1 MDRLQLALSLKKST
15 LESRR
20 ICEIPYFVLS
30 FSKFTTSEIKI
41 FNILSI
47 MIVFCDHG
55 RHTLNNKK
63 EMLRFRNLSHFQM
76 KEKLN
81 ASQEVTYLFD
91 KYYLQLGDIS
101 YIELDFLSSLIA
113 IFRPKRKSLYYQVD
127 IDPLLSYLQQFTQH
141 KDQFVQYVHRVLDQ
155 KDFDQLI
162 TDTGII
168 SYADFRYEI
177 KKRFTEKYLPSQP
190 PKSTLQYV
198 LNQIFYHSKDADWV
212 ASIPQEQL
220 HQLYTICQFRSL
232 YENDHNFEI
241 KEILYGLEVLVQRIT
256 GRAMETDVNKM
267 VPEFQNF
274 DSPFIAI
281 MREFNE
287 LNDRFLRDDLHFMT
301 SDDLA
306 YKQILV
312 LHRQCEN
319 YIDTAFSNSHRF
331 GISIKVNQSLLRIR
345 QQLERIKAI
354 LSFLV
359 INDNREKVTKSIAFA
374 QTLIDYNC
382 RKSNIRKL
390 VGQSTQLLAYE
401 ITHHTAQTGEHY
413 ITSTKKEYWRM
424 FRSACGGGIIVGIMC
439 IIKLFLG
446 KVETS
451 EFGHAL
457 LYSMNYAI
465 GFTAIYLF
473 GATLA
478 TKQPAMTA
486 SALIAAIENGPSG
499 QDQNRHKYWSFAIFF
514 ARLFRSQFIAFVGNV
529 MMAFPVSLIL
539 IWGIQEVFH
548 YNAAAA
554 KWLKLVNELN
564 PTETPMIVHACI
576 AGVFL
581 FLSGIIAGSI
591 SNRDKHNSVYY
602 RIEEQPV
609 LKKVFGKEKTA
620 KVARFYEKKWAGI
633 VSNIWFGVFMG
644 TTASVGMF
652 LGLNLDIRHITFA
665 SGNLALAWFGHDRYL
680 STEMWIWGI
689 LGIGII
695 GFFNFVVSFSL
706 SLILAFRSR
715 NLSFGELIKMAKAV
729 WIYFK
734 INPKSFF
741 LPPEE
746 KK

>member
-1 MDRLQLALSLKKST
+1 
-15 LESRR
+15 
-20 ICEIPYFVLS
+20 
-30 FSKFTTSEIKI
+30 
-41 FNILSI
+41 
-47 MIVFCDHG
+47 
-55 RHTLNNKK
+55 
-63 EMLRFRNLSHFQM
+63 MLRSSNLKPFRM
-76 KEKLN
+76 REKLSAN
-81 ASQEVTYLFD
+81 QQVKYLFE
-91 KYYLQLGDIS
+91 KFYIQLSDPS
-101 YIELDFLSSLIA
+101 YIELDFLSYLIA

-127 IDPLLSYLQQFTQH
+127 IRPLLDYLKESNEH
-141 KDQFVQYVHRVLDQ
+141 RDLFVKYMHRVLDQ

-212 ASIPQEQL
+212 AAIPAKQQHE
-220 HQLYTICQFRSL
+220 LYVICQFNSL
-232 YENDHNFEI
+232 YESEHNFEI

-256 GRAMETDVNKM
+256 GRAMETDVSKM

-287 LNDRFLRDDLHFMT
+287 LNDRFLGDHMQFMT

-312 LHRQCEN
+312 LHKQCEN

-345 QQLERIKAI
+345 QQLERIKTI

-359 INDNREKVTKSIAFA
+359 INEAQEKMTKTIAFA

-413 ITSTKKEYWRM
+413 ITSSKKEYWRM
-424 FRSACGGGIIVGIMC
+424 FRSACGGGIIVGVMC

-446 KVETS
+446 KVDTS

-486 SALIAAIENGPSG
+486 SALVAAIQNGASG
-499 QDQNRHKYWSFAIFF
+499 QDQTRHKYWNFAIFF

-529 MMAFPVSLIL
+529 IMAFPVSLL
-539 IWGIQEVFH
+539 LVWGIQEVFH
-548 YNAAAA
+548 FNPATD

-564 PTETPMIVHACI
+564 PTETPMILHACI

-665 SGNLALAWFGHDRYL
+665 SGNLALGWFGHDRYL

-695 GFFNFVVSFSL
+695 GFFNFLVSFSL
-706 SLILAFRSR
+706 SLTLAFRSR

-734 INPKSFF
+734 ISPRSFF
-741 LPPEE
+741 FPPEE
-746 KK
+746 KKK

>member
-1 MDRLQLALSLKKST
+1 MR
-15 LESRR
+15 
-20 ICEIPYFVLS
+20 
-30 FSKFTTSEIKI
+30 
-41 FNILSI
+41 
-47 MIVFCDHG
+47 
-55 RHTLNNKK
+55 
-63 EMLRFRNLSHFQM
+63 
-76 KEKLN
+76 EKVN
-81 ASQEVTYLFD
+81 ASQEIKQLFERFEA
-91 KYYLQLGDIS
+91 QLSDPA
-101 YIELDFLSSLIA
+101 YIEVDFLAALID
-113 IFRPKRKSLYYQVD
+113 IFRPKRRSLYYQVD
-127 IDPLLSYLQQFTQH
+127 IAPLLTYLEASPDVRFSFSSY
-141 KDQFVQYVHRVLDQ
+141 VRRVIDH

-162 TDTGII
+162 SDTGII

-177 KKRFTEKYLPSQP
+177 KKRITEKYLPSQP

-198 LNQIFYHSKDADWV
+198 LNQLFYHSQDADWV
-212 ASIPQEQL
+212 AVIPNDQL
-220 HQLYTICQFRSL
+220 QQLYLICDFNSL
-232 YENDHNFEI
+232 YESDVNFEI

-281 MREFNE
+281 MREFSE
-287 LNDRFLRDDLHFMT
+287 LNDRFLAGNLHFMT

-312 LHRQCEN
+312 LHKQCEN
-319 YIDTAFSNSHRF
+319 YIDTAFANSHRF

-354 LSFLV
+354 ISFLV
-359 INDNREKVTKSIAFA
+359 IDKEQEKVDKSIAFA
-374 QTLIDYNC
+374 QTLIGYNC

-413 ITSTKKEYWRM
+413 ITSSKKEYWNM
-424 FRSACGGGIIVGIMC
+424 FRSACGGGIIVGVMC
-439 IIKLFLG
+439 ILKLFLG

-457 LYSMNYAI
+457 LYSINYAI

-486 SALIAAIENGPSG
+486 SALVAAIENGASG
-499 QDQNRHKYWSFAIFF
+499 QDETRHRYWNFAVFF

-529 MMAFPVSLIL
+529 IMAFPVSLVL
-539 IWGIQEVFH
+539 IWGIQELFH
-548 YNAAAA
+548 YNAAAG
-554 KWLKLVNELN
+554 KWMTLVNDLN
-564 PTETPMIVHACI
+564 PTETPMILHACI

-665 SGNLALAWFGHDRYL
+665 SGNLALGLFGNNMSLTTD
-680 STEMWIWGI
+680 MWIWGI
-689 LGIGII
+689 LGIGLI
-695 GFFNFVVSFSL
+695 GFFNFAVSFSL
-706 SLILAFRSR
+706 SLTLAFRSR

-734 INPKSFF
+734 ISPRSFF
-741 LPPEE
+741 FPPQD
-746 KK
+746 KS

>member
-1 MDRLQLALSLKKST
+1 MR
-15 LESRR
+15 
-20 ICEIPYFVLS
+20 
-30 FSKFTTSEIKI
+30 
-41 FNILSI
+41 
-47 MIVFCDHG
+47 
-55 RHTLNNKK
+55 
-63 EMLRFRNLSHFQM
+63 
-76 KEKLN
+76 EKVN
-81 ASQEVTYLFD
+81 ASQEIKQLFERFEA
-91 KYYLQLGDIS
+91 QLSDPA
-101 YIELDFLSSLIA
+101 YTELDFLAALID
-113 IFRPKRKSLYYQVD
+113 IFRPKRRSLYYQVD
-127 IDPLLSYLQQFTQH
+127 IGPLLIYLEASPDVRFSFSSY
-141 KDQFVQYVHRVLDQ
+141 VRRVIDH

-162 TDTGII
+162 SDTGII

-177 KKRFTEKYLPSQP
+177 KKRITEKYLPSQP

-198 LNQIFYHSKDADWV
+198 LNQLFYHSQDADWV
-212 ASIPQEQL
+212 AVIPNDQL
-220 HQLYTICQFRSL
+220 QRLYQICDFNSL
-232 YENDHNFEI
+232 YESNVNFEI

-281 MREFNE
+281 MREFSE
-287 LNDRFLRDDLHFMT
+287 LNDRFLAGNLHFMT

-312 LHRQCEN
+312 LHKQCEN
-319 YIDTAFSNSHRF
+319 YIDTAFANSHRF

-354 LSFLV
+354 ISFLV
-359 INDNREKVTKSIAFA
+359 IDKEQEKVDKSIAFA
-374 QTLIDYNC
+374 QTLIGYNC

-413 ITSTKKEYWRM
+413 ITSSKKEYWNM
-424 FRSACGGGIIVGIMC
+424 FRSACGGGIIVGVMC
-439 IIKLFLG
+439 ILKLFLG

-457 LYSMNYAI
+457 LYSINYAI

-486 SALIAAIENGPSG
+486 SALVAAIENGASG
-499 QDQNRHKYWSFAIFF
+499 QDETRHRYWNFAVFF

-529 MMAFPVSLIL
+529 IMAFSVSLVL
-539 IWGIQEVFH
+539 IWGIQELFH
-548 YNAAAA
+548 YNAAAG
-554 KWLKLVNELN
+554 KWMTLVNDLN
-564 PTETPMIVHACI
+564 PTETPMILHACI

-665 SGNLALAWFGHDRYL
+665 SGNLALGLFGNNMSLTTD
-680 STEMWIWGI
+680 MWIWGI
-689 LGIGII
+689 LGIGLI
-695 GFFNFVVSFSL
+695 GFFNFAISFSL
-706 SLILAFRSR
+706 SLTLAFRSR

-734 INPKSFF
+734 ISPRSFF
-741 LPPEE
+741 FPPQD
-746 KK
+746 KS

>member
-1 MDRLQLALSLKKST
+1 MR
-15 LESRR
+15 
-20 ICEIPYFVLS
+20 
-30 FSKFTTSEIKI
+30 
-41 FNILSI
+41 
-47 MIVFCDHG
+47 
-55 RHTLNNKK
+55 
-63 EMLRFRNLSHFQM
+63 
-76 KEKLN
+76 EKVN
-81 ASQEVTYLFD
+81 ASQEVKQLFEKFNVQIND
-91 KYYLQLGDIS
+91 PA
-101 YIELDFLSSLIA
+101 YIELDFLSALIDV
-113 IFRPKRKSLYYQVD
+113 FRPKRRSLYYQVD
-127 IDPLLSYLQQFTQH
+127 IAPLLIYLETFPEVSAS
-141 KDQFVQYVHRVLDQ
+141 FSSYVHRIIDH

-162 TDTGII
+162 SDTGII

-177 KKRFTEKYLPSQP
+177 KKRITEKYLPSQP

-198 LNQIFYHSKDADWV
+198 LNQLFYHSQDADWV
-212 ASIPQEQL
+212 AAIPNEQL
-220 HQLYTICQFRSL
+220 QVLYQICDFNSL
-232 YENDHNFEI
+232 YESEVNFEI

-281 MREFNE
+281 MREFSE
-287 LNDRFLRDDLHFMT
+287 LNDRFLAGKLNFMT

-312 LHRQCEN
+312 MHKQCEN
-319 YIDTAFSNSHRF
+319 YIDTAFANSHRF

-354 LSFLV
+354 ISFLV
-359 INDNREKVTKSIAFA
+359 IDEEQEKVDKSIAFA
-374 QTLIDYNC
+374 QTLIGYNC
-382 RKSNIRKL
+382 RKSNVRKL

-413 ITSTKKEYWRM
+413 ITSSKKEYWNM

-439 IIKLFLG
+439 ILKLFLG

-457 LYSMNYAI
+457 LYSLNYAI

-486 SALIAAIENGPSG
+486 SALVAAIENGASG
-499 QDQNRHKYWSFAIFF
+499 QDEKRHRYWNFAVFF

-529 MMAFPVSLIL
+529 IMAFPVSLVL
-539 IWGIQEVFH
+539 IWGIQELFH
-548 YNAAAA
+548 YNAAAG
-554 KWLKLVNELN
+554 KWMTLINDLN
-564 PTETPMIVHACI
+564 PTETPMILHACI

-665 SGNLALAWFGHDRYL
+665 SGNLALGLFGHNMSLTTD
-680 STEMWIWGI
+680 MWIWGI
-689 LGIGII
+689 LGIGLI
-695 GFFNFVVSFSL
+695 GFFNFAVSFSL

-734 INPKSFF
+734 ISPRSFF
-741 LPPEE
+741 FPPRE
-746 KK
+746 KS

>member
-1 MDRLQLALSLKKST
+1 MR
-15 LESRR
+15 
-20 ICEIPYFVLS
+20 
-30 FSKFTTSEIKI
+30 
-41 FNILSI
+41 
-47 MIVFCDHG
+47 
-55 RHTLNNKK
+55 
-63 EMLRFRNLSHFQM
+63 
-76 KEKLN
+76 EKVN
-81 ASQEVTYLFD
+81 ASQEIKQLFERFEA
-91 KYYLQLGDIS
+91 QLSDPA
-101 YIELDFLSSLIA
+101 YIELDFLAALID
-113 IFRPKRKSLYYQVD
+113 IFRPKRRSLYYQVD
-127 IDPLLSYLQQFTQH
+127 IAALLIYLEASPDVRFSFSSY
-141 KDQFVQYVHRVLDQ
+141 VRRVIDH

-162 TDTGII
+162 SDTGII

-177 KKRFTEKYLPSQP
+177 KKRITEKYLPSQP

-198 LNQIFYHSKDADWV
+198 LNQLFYHSQDADWV
-212 ASIPQEQL
+212 AVIPNDQL
-220 HQLYTICQFRSL
+220 QRLYLICDFNSL
-232 YENDHNFEI
+232 YESDVNFEI

-281 MREFNE
+281 MREFSE
-287 LNDRFLRDDLHFMT
+287 LNDRFLAGNLHFMT

-312 LHRQCEN
+312 LHKQCEN
-319 YIDTAFSNSHRF
+319 YIDTAFENSHRF

-354 LSFLV
+354 ISFLV
-359 INDNREKVTKSIAFA
+359 IDKEQEKVDKSIAFA
-374 QTLIDYNC
+374 QTLIGYNC

-413 ITSTKKEYWRM
+413 ITSSKKEYWNM
-424 FRSACGGGIIVGIMC
+424 FRSACGGGIIVGVMC
-439 IIKLFLG
+439 ILKLFLG

-457 LYSMNYAI
+457 LYSINYAI

-486 SALIAAIENGPSG
+486 SALVAAIENGASG
-499 QDQNRHKYWSFAIFF
+499 QDETRHRYWNFAVFF

-529 MMAFPVSLIL
+529 IMAFPVSLVL
-539 IWGIQEVFH
+539 IWGIQELFH
-548 YNAAAA
+548 YNAAAG
-554 KWLKLVNELN
+554 KWMTLVNDLN
-564 PTETPMIVHACI
+564 PTETPMILHACI

-665 SGNLALAWFGHDRYL
+665 SGNLALGLFGNNMSLTTD
-680 STEMWIWGI
+680 MWIWGI
-689 LGIGII
+689 LGIGLI
-695 GFFNFVVSFSL
+695 GFFNFAVSFSL
-706 SLILAFRSR
+706 SLTLAFRSR

-734 INPKSFF
+734 ISPRSFF
-741 LPPEE
+741 FPPQD
-746 KK
+746 KS

>member
-1 MDRLQLALSLKKST
+1 MR
-15 LESRR
+15 
-20 ICEIPYFVLS
+20 
-30 FSKFTTSEIKI
+30 
-41 FNILSI
+41 
-47 MIVFCDHG
+47 
-55 RHTLNNKK
+55 
-63 EMLRFRNLSHFQM
+63 
-76 KEKLN
+76 EKVN
-81 ASQEVTYLFD
+81 ASQEIKQLFERFEA
-91 KYYLQLGDIS
+91 QLSDPA
-101 YIELDFLSSLIA
+101 YIELDFLAALID
-113 IFRPKRKSLYYQVD
+113 IFRPKRRSLYYQVD
-127 IDPLLSYLQQFTQH
+127 IAPLLTYLEASPDVRFSFSSY
-141 KDQFVQYVHRVLDQ
+141 VRRVIDH

-162 TDTGII
+162 SDTGII

-177 KKRFTEKYLPSQP
+177 KKRITEKYLPSQP

-198 LNQIFYHSKDADWV
+198 LNQLFYHSQDADWV
-212 ASIPQEQL
+212 AVIPNDQL
-220 HQLYTICQFRSL
+220 QRLYLICDFNSL
-232 YENDHNFEI
+232 YESDVNFEI

-281 MREFNE
+281 MREFSE
-287 LNDRFLRDDLHFMT
+287 LNDRFLAGNLHFMT

-312 LHRQCEN
+312 LHKQCEN
-319 YIDTAFSNSHRF
+319 YIDTAFANSHRF

-354 LSFLV
+354 ISFLV
-359 INDNREKVTKSIAFA
+359 IDKEQEKVDKSIAFA
-374 QTLIDYNC
+374 QTLIGYNC

-413 ITSTKKEYWRM
+413 ITSSKKEYWNM
-424 FRSACGGGIIVGIMC
+424 FRSACGGGIIVGVMC
-439 IIKLFLG
+439 ILKLFLG

-457 LYSMNYAI
+457 LYSINYAI

-486 SALIAAIENGPSG
+486 SALVAAIENGASG
-499 QDQNRHKYWSFAIFF
+499 QDETRHRYWNFAVFF

-529 MMAFPVSLIL
+529 IMAFPVSLVL
-539 IWGIQEVFH
+539 IWGIQELFH
-548 YNAAAA
+548 YNAAAG
-554 KWLKLVNELN
+554 KWMTLVNDLN
-564 PTETPMIVHACI
+564 PTETPMILHACI

-665 SGNLALAWFGHDRYL
+665 SGNLALGLFGNNMSLTTD
-680 STEMWIWGI
+680 MWIWGI
-689 LGIGII
+689 LGIGLI
-695 GFFNFVVSFSL
+695 GFFNFAVSFSL
-706 SLILAFRSR
+706 SLTLAFRSR

-729 WIYFK
+729 WIYYK
-734 INPKSFF
+734 ISPRSFF
-741 LPPEE
+741 FPPQD
-746 KK
+746 KS

>member
-1 MDRLQLALSLKKST
+1 
-15 LESRR
+15 
-20 ICEIPYFVLS
+20 
-30 FSKFTTSEIKI
+30 
-41 FNILSI
+41 
-47 MIVFCDHG
+47 
-55 RHTLNNKK
+55 
-63 EMLRFRNLSHFQM
+63 MLRSSNLKPFRM
-76 KEKLN
+76 REKLSTN
-81 ASQEVTYLFD
+81 QQVKYLFE
-91 KYYLQLGDIS
+91 KFYIQLSDPS
-101 YIELDFLSSLIA
+101 YIELDFLSYLIA

-127 IDPLLSYLQQFTQH
+127 IRPLLDYLKESNEH
-141 KDQFVQYVHRVLDQ
+141 RDLFVKYMHRVLDQ

-198 LNQIFYHSKDADWV
+198 LNQIFYHSKDVDWV
-212 ASIPQEQL
+212 AAIPAEQQ
-220 HQLYTICQFRSL
+220 HELYVICQFNSL
-232 YENDHNFEI
+232 YESEHNFEI

-256 GRAMETDVNKM
+256 GRAMETDVSKM

-287 LNDRFLRDDLHFMT
+287 LNDRFLGDHMQFMT

-312 LHRQCEN
+312 LHKQCEN

-345 QQLERIKAI
+345 QQLERIKTI

-359 INDNREKVTKSIAFA
+359 INEAQEKMTKTIAFA

-413 ITSTKKEYWRM
+413 ITSSKKEYWRM
-424 FRSACGGGIIVGIMC
+424 FRSACGGGIIVGVMC

-446 KVETS
+446 KVDTS

-486 SALIAAIENGPSG
+486 SALVAAIQNGASG
-499 QDQNRHKYWSFAIFF
+499 QDQNRHKYWNFAIFF

-529 MMAFPVSLIL
+529 IMAFPVSLL
-539 IWGIQEVFH
+539 LVWGIQEVFH
-548 YNAAAA
+548 FNPAAD

-564 PTETPMIVHACI
+564 PTETPMILHACI

-665 SGNLALAWFGHDRYL
+665 SGNLALGWFGHDRYL

-689 LGIGII
+689 FGIGII
-695 GFFNFVVSFSL
+695 GFFNFLVSFSL
-706 SLILAFRSR
+706 SLTLAFRSR

-734 INPKSFF
+734 ISPRSFF
-741 LPPEE
+741 FPPEE
-746 KK
+746 KKK

>member
-1 MDRLQLALSLKKST
+1 MR
-15 LESRR
+15 
-20 ICEIPYFVLS
+20 
-30 FSKFTTSEIKI
+30 
-41 FNILSI
+41 
-47 MIVFCDHG
+47 
-55 RHTLNNKK
+55 
-63 EMLRFRNLSHFQM
+63 
-76 KEKLN
+76 EKVN
-81 ASQEVTYLFD
+81 ASQEIKQLFERFEA
-91 KYYLQLGDIS
+91 QLSDPA
-101 YIELDFLSSLIA
+101 YIELDFLAALID
-113 IFRPKRKSLYYQVD
+113 IFRPKRRSLYYQVD
-127 IDPLLSYLQQFTQH
+127 IAPLLIYLEASPDFRFSFSSY
-141 KDQFVQYVHRVLDQ
+141 VRRVIDH

-162 TDTGII
+162 SDTGII

-177 KKRFTEKYLPSQP
+177 KKRITEKYLPSQP

-198 LNQIFYHSKDADWV
+198 LNQLFYHSQDADWV
-212 ASIPQEQL
+212 AVIPNDQL
-220 HQLYTICQFRSL
+220 QQLYLICDFNSL
-232 YENDHNFEI
+232 YESDVNFEI

-281 MREFNE
+281 MREFSE
-287 LNDRFLRDDLHFMT
+287 LNDRFLAGNLHFMT

-312 LHRQCEN
+312 LHKQCEN
-319 YIDTAFSNSHRF
+319 YIDTAFANSHRF

-354 LSFLV
+354 ISFLV
-359 INDNREKVTKSIAFA
+359 IDKEQEKVDKSIAFA
-374 QTLIDYNC
+374 QTLIGYNC

-413 ITSTKKEYWRM
+413 ITSSKKEYWNM
-424 FRSACGGGIIVGIMC
+424 FRSACGGGIIVGVMC
-439 IIKLFLG
+439 ILKLFLG

-457 LYSMNYAI
+457 LYSINYAI

-486 SALIAAIENGPSG
+486 SALVAAIENGASG
-499 QDQNRHKYWSFAIFF
+499 QDDTRHRYWNFAVFF

-529 MMAFPVSLIL
+529 IMAFPVSLVL
-539 IWGIQEVFH
+539 IWGIQELFH
-548 YNAAAA
+548 YNAAAG
-554 KWLKLVNELN
+554 KWMTLVNDLN
-564 PTETPMIVHACI
+564 PTETPMILHACI

-665 SGNLALAWFGHDRYL
+665 SGNLALGLFGNNMSLTTD
-680 STEMWIWGI
+680 MWIWGI
-689 LGIGII
+689 LGIGLI
-695 GFFNFVVSFSL
+695 GFFNFAVSFSL
-706 SLILAFRSR
+706 SLTLAFRSR

-734 INPKSFF
+734 ISPRSFF
-741 LPPEE
+741 FPPQD
-746 KK
+746 KS

>member
-1 MDRLQLALSLKKST
+1 MR
-15 LESRR
+15 
-20 ICEIPYFVLS
+20 
-30 FSKFTTSEIKI
+30 
-41 FNILSI
+41 
-47 MIVFCDHG
+47 
-55 RHTLNNKK
+55 
-63 EMLRFRNLSHFQM
+63 
-76 KEKLN
+76 EKLN
-81 ASQEVTYLFD
+81 ARQKVQHLFENF
-91 KYYLQLGDIS
+91 YLQIS
-101 YIELDFLSSLIA
+101 DSTYVELDFLSFLIDV
-113 IFRPKRKSLYYQVD
+113 FRPRRQSLYYQVD
-127 IDPLLSYLQQFTQH
+127 ITPILNHLDEFAEHKKSFISYLQ
-141 KDQFVQYVHRVLDQ
+141 RILIN

-162 TDTGII
+162 SDTGII

-177 KKRFTEKYLPSQP
+177 KKRITEKYLPSQP

-198 LNQIFYHSKDADWV
+198 LNQLFYNSKDADWV
-212 ASIPQEQL
+212 SSIPDEQL
-220 HQLYTICQFRSL
+220 HLLYQACGFNSL
-232 YENDHNFEI
+232 YESDQNFEI

-281 MREFNE
+281 MREFSE
-287 LNDRFLRDDLHFMT
+287 LNDRFLANNMHFMT

-306 YKQILV
+306 YKHILV
-312 LHRQCEN
+312 LHKQCEN
-319 YIDTAFSNSHRF
+319 YIDTAFANSHRF

-354 LSFLV
+354 ISFLV
-359 INDNREKVTKSIAFA
+359 IDKEEQKVDKSIAFA
-374 QTLIDYNC
+374 QTLIGYNC

-413 ITSTKKEYWRM
+413 ITSSKKEYWRM

-457 LYSMNYAI
+457 LYSMNYAV

-486 SALIAAIENGPSG
+486 SALVAAIENGASG
-499 QDQNRHKYWSFAIFF
+499 QDENRHRYWNFAIFF

-529 MMAFPVSLIL
+529 IMAFPVSLVL
-539 IWGIQEVFH
+539 IWGIQEIF
-548 YNAAAA
+548 YFNAASG
-554 KWLKLVNELN
+554 KWLTLINDLN
-564 PTETPMIVHACI
+564 PTATPMILHACI

-633 VSNIWFGVFMG
+633 VSNIWFGFFMG

-652 LGLNLDIRHITFA
+652 LGLNFDIRHITFA
-665 SGNLALAWFGHDRYL
+665 SGNLALGLFGRDMSL
-680 STEMWIWGI
+680 TADMWIWGI

-706 SLILAFRSR
+706 SLTLAFRSR

-734 INPKSFF
+734 ISPKSFF
-741 LPPEE
+741 FPPQE
-746 KK
+746 KP

>member
-1 MDRLQLALSLKKST
+1 MR
-15 LESRR
+15 
-20 ICEIPYFVLS
+20 
-30 FSKFTTSEIKI
+30 
-41 FNILSI
+41 
-47 MIVFCDHG
+47 
-55 RHTLNNKK
+55 
-63 EMLRFRNLSHFQM
+63 
-76 KEKLN
+76 EKVN
-81 ASQEVTYLFD
+81 ASQEIKQLFERFEA
-91 KYYLQLGDIS
+91 QLSDPA
-101 YIELDFLSSLIA
+101 YIELDFLAALID
-113 IFRPKRKSLYYQVD
+113 IFRPKRRSLYYQVD
-127 IDPLLSYLQQFTQH
+127 IAPLLTYLEASPDVRFSFSSY
-141 KDQFVQYVHRVLDQ
+141 VRRVIDH

-162 TDTGII
+162 SDTGII

-177 KKRFTEKYLPSQP
+177 KKRITEKYLPSQP

-198 LNQIFYHSKDADWV
+198 LNQLFYHSQDADWV
-212 ASIPQEQL
+212 AVIPNDQL
-220 HQLYTICQFRSL
+220 QRLYLICDFTSL
-232 YENDHNFEI
+232 YESDVNFEI

-281 MREFNE
+281 MREFSE
-287 LNDRFLRDDLHFMT
+287 LNDRFLAGNLHFMT

-312 LHRQCEN
+312 LHKQCEN
-319 YIDTAFSNSHRF
+319 YIDTAFANSHRF

-354 LSFLV
+354 ISFLV
-359 INDNREKVTKSIAFA
+359 IDKEQEMVDKSIAFA
-374 QTLIDYNC
+374 QTLIGYNC

-413 ITSTKKEYWRM
+413 ITSSKKEYWNM
-424 FRSACGGGIIVGIMC
+424 FRSACGGGIIVGVMC
-439 IIKLFLG
+439 ILKLFLG

-457 LYSMNYAI
+457 LYSINYAI

-486 SALIAAIENGPSG
+486 SALVAAIENGASG
-499 QDQNRHKYWSFAIFF
+499 QDETRHRYWNFAVFF

-529 MMAFPVSLIL
+529 IMAFPVSLVL
-539 IWGIQEVFH
+539 IWGIQELFH
-548 YNAAAA
+548 YNAAAG
-554 KWLKLVNELN
+554 KWMTLVNDLN
-564 PTETPMIVHACI
+564 PTETPMILHACI

-665 SGNLALAWFGHDRYL
+665 SGNLALGLFGNNMSLTTD
-680 STEMWIWGI
+680 MWIWGI
-689 LGIGII
+689 LGIGLI
-695 GFFNFVVSFSL
+695 GFFNFAVSFSL
-706 SLILAFRSR
+706 SLTLAFRSR
-715 NLSFGELIKMAKAV
+715 NLSFGELIKMTKAV

-734 INPKSFF
+734 ISPRSFF
-741 LPPEE
+741 FPPQD
-746 KK
+746 KS

>member
-1 MDRLQLALSLKKST
+1 MR
-15 LESRR
+15 
-20 ICEIPYFVLS
+20 
-30 FSKFTTSEIKI
+30 
-41 FNILSI
+41 
-47 MIVFCDHG
+47 
-55 RHTLNNKK
+55 
-63 EMLRFRNLSHFQM
+63 
-76 KEKLN
+76 EKVN
-81 ASQEVTYLFD
+81 ASQEIKQLFERFEA
-91 KYYLQLGDIS
+91 QLSDPA
-101 YIELDFLSSLIA
+101 YIEVDFLAALID
-113 IFRPKRKSLYYQVD
+113 IFRPKRRSLYYQVD
-127 IDPLLSYLQQFTQH
+127 IAPLLTYLEASPDVRFSFSSY
-141 KDQFVQYVHRVLDQ
+141 VRRVIDH

-162 TDTGII
+162 SDTGII

-177 KKRFTEKYLPSQP
+177 KKRITEKYLPSQP

-198 LNQIFYHSKDADWV
+198 LNQLFYHSQDADWFAV
-212 ASIPQEQL
+212 IPNDQL
-220 HQLYTICQFRSL
+220 QQLYLICDFNSL
-232 YENDHNFEI
+232 YESDVNFEI

-281 MREFNE
+281 MREFSE
-287 LNDRFLRDDLHFMT
+287 LNDRFLAGNLHFMT

-312 LHRQCEN
+312 LHKQCEN
-319 YIDTAFSNSHRF
+319 YIDTAFANSHRF

-354 LSFLV
+354 ISFLV
-359 INDNREKVTKSIAFA
+359 IDKEQEKVDKSIAFA
-374 QTLIDYNC
+374 QTLIGYNC

-413 ITSTKKEYWRM
+413 ITSSKKEYWNM
-424 FRSACGGGIIVGIMC
+424 FRSACGGGIIVGVMC
-439 IIKLFLG
+439 ILKLFLG

-457 LYSMNYAI
+457 LYSINYAI

-486 SALIAAIENGPSG
+486 SALVAAIENGASG
-499 QDQNRHKYWSFAIFF
+499 QDETRHRYWNFAVFF

-529 MMAFPVSLIL
+529 IMAFPVSLVL
-539 IWGIQEVFH
+539 IWGIQELFH
-548 YNAAAA
+548 YNAAAG
-554 KWLKLVNELN
+554 KWMTLVNDLN
-564 PTETPMIVHACI
+564 PTETPMILHACI

-665 SGNLALAWFGHDRYL
+665 SGNLALGLFGNNMSLTTD
-680 STEMWIWGI
+680 MWIWGI
-689 LGIGII
+689 LGIGLI
-695 GFFNFVVSFSL
+695 GFFNFAVSFSL
-706 SLILAFRSR
+706 SLTLAFRSR

-734 INPKSFF
+734 ISPRSFF
-741 LPPEE
+741 FPPQD
-746 KK
+746 KS